1 MMRRAMTTAV
11 HLDTSALRF
20 YQDAPDNYCHFVLG
34 NLFEVFVGLSESGVV
49 EADLDLTTH
58 NDVLSKF
65 EPLYSVFTPRPLR
78 RLLTRAEAAR
88 EISLTPT
95 VNWSTLESTR
105 DFGHYLKG
113 FQSFIWSRLN
123 IRPAAP
129 ANQVTLIRR
138 NRVASN
144 RYVINE
150 AQLTGQLEADC
161 ARRGVAFEVV
171 DFEGM
176 PFERQVELMS
186 RTSVLIGI
194 HGAGLVNA
202 MFLPPGA
209 AVIELMP
216 HREFESF
223 FFRWTGVS
231 KGHVWVRLL
240 EPSWSVP
247 SLYNLFLACTREGHT
262 RRNRFFRD
270 RNAVFEP
277 ESVSR
282 ALSYALRDAGLP
294 ASGLEVDVTLEPE
307 ERRLWRK
314 LALLRTH
321 RKFLLGLALAC
332 LVVATSPLPAVGAIA
347 AVVLAALGFFV

>member
-1 MMRRAMTTAV
+1 MMRPAMTTAV

-49 EADLDLTTH
+49 EADLDLTH
-58 NDVLSKF
+58 NNVLPKF
-65 EPLYSVFTPRPLR
+65 EPLYSVFTARPLR
-78 RLLTRAEAAR
+78 RLSSHAEGAR
-88 EISLTPT
+88 KLSLTPT
-95 VNWSTLESTR
+95 VDWTTLESTR
-105 DFGHYLKG
+105 DFGHYLTG
-113 FQSFIWSRLN
+113 FQSFIWNRLN

-150 AQLTGQLEADC
+150 AQLIGQLEAEC
-161 ARRGVAFEVV
+161 KRRGVAFEVV

-176 PFERQVELMS
+176 PFERQVALMS

-209 AVIELMP
+209 AVIELLP
-216 HREFESF
+216 HRKFESF
-223 FFRWTGVS
+223 FFRWTGIS
-231 KGHVWVRLL
+231 KGHVWVRLM

-247 SLYNLFLACTREGHT
+247 SLYNLFLACTRKGHT
-262 RRNRFFRD
+262 RKNRFFRD

-294 ASGLEVDVTLEPE
+294 SSGLEVDVTLEAD

-314 LALLRTH
+314 LSLLRTH

-332 LVVATSPLPAVGAIA
+332 LVIATSPVPVVSAIV
-347 AVVLAALGFFV
+347 AVVLAVLAFFV